1 MMKKYF
7 TAILLLVMF
16 LATFLPLAS
25 SNPDGLT
32 IVTSSLGIQSKSVW
46 QGLISNYSIPTLENN
61 YVSTLFS
68 GTLGIVLVF
77 AATLILGTIIT
88 KSSDTKNKKL

>member
-1 MMKKYF
+1 MIKKYF

-32 IVTSSLGIQSKSVW
+32 KVTSSLGIQSKPVW
-46 QGLISNYSIPTLENN
+46 QGLISNYSIPALENN

-68 GTLGIVLVF
+68 GTLGIILVF

-88 KSSDTKNKKL
+88 KRSNTKSKKP